1 MTSAVTG
8 DGCKE
13 LTLAL
18 DEAVPHVQ
26 KKKVG
31 WESKKLSSATT
42 GIDGTGKKI
51 AKSKASS
58 AAKSSAKTGSKA
70 AGAKTARS
78 KKKA

>member
-8 DGCKE
+8 DGCKD
-13 LTLAL
+13 LMQAL
-18 DEAVPHVQ
+18 DDAVPHAQ

-51 AKSKASS
+51 AKSKACS
-58 AAKSSAKTGSKA
+58 ASKSSAKTGSKT

>member
-1 MTSAVTG
+1 MNG

-13 LTLAL
+13 LMKAL
-18 DEAVPHVQ
+18 DDAVPHTQ

-58 AAKSSAKTGSKA
+58 ASKNSTKTGTKA
-70 AGAKTARS
+70 TRTKAARS